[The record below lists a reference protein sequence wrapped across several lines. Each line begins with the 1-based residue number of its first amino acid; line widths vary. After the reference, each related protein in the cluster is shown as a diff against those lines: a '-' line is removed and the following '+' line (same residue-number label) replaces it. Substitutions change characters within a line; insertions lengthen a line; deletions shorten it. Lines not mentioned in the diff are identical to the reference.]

1 MDSKEKLK
9 LNAKYGI
16 KRIEFDKCYE
26 MALIC
31 GYASHNCCLGEQS
44 EKCYICPYYC
54 DTFGNSAFSLRR

>member
-1 MDSKEKLK
+1 MDSKEK

-16 KRIEFDKCYE
+16 ERIEFDKCYE

-31 GYASHNCCLGEQS
+31 GYASHNYCLGEQL

-54 DTFGNSAFSLRR
+54 DRFGNLPFSLRR

>member
-1 MDSKEKLK
+1 MDSKEK

-16 KRIEFDKCYE
+16 ERIEFDKCYK

-31 GYASHNCCLGEQS
+31 GYASHDCLGEQS

-54 DTFGNSAFSLRR
+54 DTFGNSPFSLRR